1 MWKFEQIP
9 APVQSMDKPE
19 KKEQK
24 NLNKMEKL
32 GDWNIINGSIDWK
45 KATDNISTKNAEKL
59 SDDIM
64 QNKETLNQ
72 VNQLK
77 KLWKMYEKWKLKDVQ
92 KQQYEDLITTIR
104 TELDRDIP
112 NVIEM
117 NKEIDINY
125 FNKNPKIADKEANN
139 IVQNYENM
147 NDVQLVNNVV
157 SRSKYLWK
165 DSEQKLN
172 SVISTVISKLNNDAK
187 NVLKMK

>member
-19 KKEQK
+19 KKGQK
-24 NLNKMEKL
+24 NFNKMEKL

-45 KATDNISTKNAEKL
+45 KTTDNISTKNAEKL

-139 IVQNYENM
+139 IVQNYENI